1 MAPQDRSSVSKQSN
15 LHPQLTPENVQQ
27 RRRRQ
32 QEMRTMV
39 LNIQHDITK
48 WTRGSFQASRSV
60 AAEMVRQEPRRV
72 TTTDIPC
79 VDMGCSDSRIQPR
92 EPRTKHP
99 VSLRHVA
106 ERGRGSSDIEKMGL
120 ISAESFLIVLVTVLL
135 FIAFV
140 YCDAVL
146 ASMMS
151 SFCAANLICILA
163 WLRVQRDCA
172 DWGVRSR
179 SRRDDVHK

>member
-1 MAPQDRSSVSKQSN
+1 MA
-15 LHPQLTPENVQQ
+15 
-27 RRRRQ
+27 
-32 QEMRTMV
+32 
-39 LNIQHDITK
+39 
-48 WTRGSFQASRSV
+48 
-60 AAEMVRQEPRRV
+60 RQEPRRV

-79 VDMGCSDSRIQPR
+79 VDMGCSDSRIQPH

-106 ERGRGSSDIEKMGL
+106 ERGRGLSDMEKMVL
-120 ISAESFLIVLVTVLL
+120 IFAESFLLVLVTVLL
-135 FIAFV
+135 VIAFV

-146 ASMMS
+146 AAMMS

-172 DWGVRSR
+172 D
-179 SRRDDVHK
+179 

>member
-1 MAPQDRSSVSKQSN
+1 MSKQSN
-15 LHPQLTPENVQQ
+15 LHPQMTPENVQQ

-48 WTRGSFQASRSV
+48 WLSTSTTGSFQASRSA
-60 AAEMVRQEPRRV
+60 AAEIVRQEPRRV
-72 TTTDIPC
+72 TTNDIPC

-106 ERGRGSSDIEKMGL
+106 ERGRGSSDMEKMVL
-120 ISAESFLIVLVTVLL
+120 ISAQSFLIVLVTVLAV
-135 FIAFV
+135 IAFV

-146 ASMMS
+146 AAMMS

-163 WLRVQRDCA
+163 SLPAQRDCA
-172 DWGVRSR
+172 D
-179 SRRDDVHK
+179 